1 MPTLPGGKPDRAA
14 LTRLADE
21 GAEEAAEEAAEEP
34 SAPST
39 FTDPAQEL
47 LATAWREVLGHD
59 RFTADSHF
67 FEVGGHS
74 LLAAQLAALLEP
86 HLGSRPPLRTLFR
99 HAVLAD
105 QARALIG
112 GAR

>member
-1 MPTLPGGKPDRAA
+1 MR
-14 LTRLADE
+14 
-21 GAEEAAEEAAEEP
+21 
-34 SAPST
+34 
-39 FTDPAQEL
+39 
-47 LATAWREVLGHD
+47 

-74 LLAAQLAALLEP
+74 LLAAQLAAYLEP

-105 QARALIG
+105 QARVLTG
-112 GAR
+112 ESK

>member
-1 MPTLPGGKPDRAA
+1 AFADPG
-14 LTRLADE
+14 
-21 GAEEAAEEAAEEP
+21 
-34 SAPST
+34 
-39 FTDPAQEL
+39 QEL
-47 LATAWREVLGHD
+47 IAAAWREVLGHD

-74 LLAAQLAALLEP
+74 LLAAQLAAHLEP

-105 QARALIG
+105 QARVLTG
-112 GAR
+112 GAA

>member
-1 MPTLPGGKPDRAA
+1 YGVSRRKYAPQVWQQSSGVLPQ
-14 LTRLADE
+14 
-21 GAEEAAEEAAEEP
+21 
-34 SAPST
+34 SAGSRS
-39 FTDPAQEL
+39 FADPAQEL
-47 LATAWREVLGHD
+47 IAAAWREVLGHD
-59 RFTADSHF
+59 RFSADSHF

-74 LLAAQLAALLEP
+74 LLAAQLAAHLEP

-112 GAR
+112 QK